1 MKTLFKLFLL
11 LLLVSVTFGAGWL
24 VARTGVGAAI
34 PLADLPELER
44 QFAERMRDVALVGR
58 FTVTGREDRQAS
70 PDRYDI
76 VSVSKVGDD
85 QWRWNA
91 RMRYGTVDATI
102 PIVVT
107 MKWIGDTPMITITDL
122 SIPGIG
128 TYTARVFFHG
138 DRYAGTWQGSGV
150 GGHMFGTIQKGAEIA
165 PAAAPPARN

>member
-1 MKTLFKLFLL
+1 MKSLFKLL
-11 LLLVSVTFGAGWL
+11 LLLVLVAVTFGAGWL
-24 VARTGVGAAI
+24 VAKTGMGAAV
-34 PLADLPELER
+34 PVAELPELER

-76 VSVSKVGDD
+76 ISVDKVGDD

-107 MKWIGDTPMITITDL
+107 MKWVGDTPIITITDL
-122 SIPGIG
+122 AIPGIG
-128 TYTARVFFHG
+128 TYTTRVFFYG
-138 DRYAGTWQGSGV
+138 DRYAGTWQGGRA
-150 GGHMFGTIQKGAEIA
+150 GGHMFGTIQKGAEAA
-165 PAAAPPARN
+165 PAAPPAQN